1 MTRFLPAFR
10 PTRARSFAF
19 SLLFRIFAEH
29 IQDNLKTNYNK
40 ALRRHCPGGIPR
52 IMLQNTQVKTLDKVV
67 VRFCGD
73 SGDGMQ
79 LAGNI
84 FTNVSAGL
92 GNQVSTF
99 PDYPAEIRAPQ
110 GSLGGVSGFQVS
122 VGAEVHTPGDS
133 CDVLVAMNAAALKQN
148 HRFIKPGGV
157 IIVDIDSFREPD
169 LKKAQYATL
178 DPFTELGI
186 KAQLV
191 EVPVTSMTKAALAD
205 SGLDNK
211 SMLKCRNIFT
221 LGLVCWLF
229 DRPLDAALHH
239 LRKKF
244 AKKPA
249 IFEANA
255 KVLQAGY
262 DYGHNI
268 HASVSTYRIET
279 QNPKPGVYTDI
290 NGNTATAWGL
300 IMASEKCGRPLF
312 LGSYPITPATDI
324 LHELAKRKD
333 LGVKACQME
342 DEIAGVCS
350 AIGASFAGNL
360 AVTSTSGPGLALK
373 SEGIGLAVMAE
384 LPLVVIDVQRG
395 GPSTGLPTKTEQTD
409 LMQALYGRNGESPV
423 AVVAP
428 ATPVDCFTMAFEA
441 CRIAVE
447 HMTPVILLSDA
458 FIGNGSSAWRVPDAD
473 EYPRIKTNDIPADV
487 LAAGWRPYMRTENLS
502 RYWPV
507 AGTEGAAHRL
517 GGLEK
522 DAETGAIS
530 NNPANHEKMVRLRQE
545 KIARIASDIPEL
557 EVLGNADA
565 DTLIIGWGGT
575 YGHIRSAVD
584 ELNAAGKPVA
594 MAHFRYI
601 NPLPAN
607 TADVVARYKRIIVAE
622 LNTGMFADYL
632 QSRFPDKLFLRINKI
647 QGQPFSVNELVD
659 RATKLM
665 EE

>member
-1 MTRFLPAFR
+1 ML
-10 PTRARSFAF
+10 
-19 SLLFRIFAEH
+19 E
-29 IQDNLKTNYNK
+29 KTN
-40 ALRRHCPGGIPR
+40 
-52 IMLQNTQVKTLDKVV
+52 VKVLDKVV
-67 VRFCGD
+67 VRFSGD

-84 FTNVSAGL
+84 FTNISAGI

-110 GSLGGVSGFQVS
+110 GSLSGVSGFQVS
-122 VGAEVHTPGDS
+122 VGTGVYTPGDQA
-133 CDVLVAMNAAALKQN
+133 DVLIAMNPAALKQN
-148 HRFIKPGGV
+148 VKFLKPNGV
-157 IIVDIDSFREPD
+157 IIVDIDSFKESD
-169 LKKAQYATL
+169 LKKALFET
-178 DPFTELGI
+178 DEPFKELGI
-186 KAQLV
+186 TSQVL
-191 EVPVTSMTKAALAD
+191 EVPVTSMTKNALAD

-211 SMLKCRNIFT
+211 SMLKCRNIFA

-229 DRPLDAALHH
+229 DRPLESALHH
-239 LRKKF
+239 LKTKF

-255 KVLQAGY
+255 KVIQAGY

-268 HASVSTYRIET
+268 HASVSTYRIESDEI
-279 QNPKPGVYTDI
+279 KPGVYTDI

-300 IMASEKCGRPLF
+300 IMASEKSGRPLF

-409 LMQALYGRNGESPV
+409 LMQALYGRNGECPL

-428 ATPVDCFTMAFEA
+428 ATPTDCFTMAFEA
-441 CRIAVE
+441 CRIAIE
-447 HMTPVILLSDA
+447 HMTPVVLLTDA
-458 FIGNGSSAWRVPDAD
+458 FIGNGSSAWRIPDAD
-473 EYPRIKTNDIPADV
+473 EYPEIKPNYVPEE
-487 LAAGWRPYMRTENLS
+487 LKGSWKPYIRNEKTKV
-502 RYWPV
+502 RYWAIP
-507 AGTEGAAHRL
+507 GTEGLAHRL

-522 DAETGAIS
+522 DAVTSAIS
-530 NNPANHEKMVRLRQE
+530 TDPINHEKMVYTRKE
-545 KIARIASDIPEL
+545 KIERIADNIPAL
-557 EVLGNADA
+557 EVSHNVDA
-565 DTLIIGWGGT
+565 DTLLVGWGGT
-575 YGHIRSAVD
+575 FGHLYTAAE
-584 ELNAAGKPVA
+584 ELNKEGKPVA
-594 MAHFRYI
+594 FAHFRYI

-607 TADVVARYKRIIVAE
+607 TAEVFAKYRRVIVAE
-622 LNTGMFADYL
+622 LNTGQFADYL
-632 QSRFPDKLFLRINKI
+632 QSKFPEVKFERINKV
-647 QGQPFSVNELVD
+647 QGQPFLVKEVID
-659 RATKLM
+659 GVTKIM
-665 EE
+665 EGK

>member
-1 MTRFLPAFR
+1 MLEKANVK
-10 PTRARSFAF
+10 
-19 SLLFRIFAEH
+19 SL
-29 IQDNLKTNYNK
+29 N
-40 ALRRHCPGGIPR
+40 
-52 IMLQNTQVKTLDKVV
+52 KVV
-67 VRFCGD
+67 VRFSGD

-84 FTNVSAGL
+84 FTNISAGV

-110 GSLGGVSGFQVS
+110 GSLSGVSGFQVS
-122 VGAEVHTPGDS
+122 VGKNVHTPGDK
-133 CDVLVAMNAAALKQN
+133 CDVLVAMNPAALKQN
-148 HRFIKPGGV
+148 IKFLKPGGV
-157 IIVDIDSFREPD
+157 IIVDIDSFTDAD
-169 LKKAQYATL
+169 LKKAL
-178 DPFTELGI
+178 FTTADAFSELGI
-186 KAQLV
+186 TAQRL
-191 EVPVTSMTKAALAD
+191 EVPVTSMTKAALAE
-205 SGLDNK
+205 SGMDNK
-211 SMLKCRNIFT
+211 SILKCRNIFA

-229 DRPLDAALHH
+229 DRPLAAAEEF
-239 LRKKF
+239 LRNKF

-249 IFEANA
+249 VAESNI
-255 KVLQAGY
+255 KVLNAGF

-268 HASVSTYRIET
+268 HASVSTFRIET
-279 QNPKPGVYTDI
+279 EEPRPGVYTDI

-300 IMASEKCGRPLF
+300 IMASEKSGRPLF

-373 SEGIGLAVMAE
+373 SEGIGLAVIAE

-428 ATPVDCFTMAFEA
+428 ASPTDCFTMAFEA
-441 CRIAVE
+441 CRIAIE

-458 FIGNGSSAWRVPDAD
+458 FIGNGSSAWRIPDAD
-473 EYPRIKTNDIPADV
+473 EYPEI
-487 LAAGWRPYMRTENLS
+487 RPNFVPENLRNADWKPYLRNPETLV
-502 RYWPV
+502 RYWAIP
-507 AGTEGAAHRL
+507 GTEGLQHRL

-522 DAETGAIS
+522 DCRTSAIS
-530 NNPANHEKMVRLRQE
+530 TNPENHEKMVNLRRE
-545 KIARIASDIPEL
+545 KIARIANDIPAL
-557 EVLGNADA
+557 EVQCDADA
-565 DTLIIGWGGT
+565 DTIVVGWGGT
-575 YGHIRSAVD
+575 FGH
-584 ELNAAGKPVA
+584 LFTAAEECTQQCNPVA
-594 MAHFRYI
+594 FAHFRYI

-607 TADVVARYKRIIVAE
+607 TGEVLSKYKNVIVAE

-632 QSRFPDKLFLRINKI
+632 QAKFPNLNIKRINKI
-647 QGQPFSVNELVD
+647 QGQPFMVSELVE
-659 RATKLM
+659 KINNLSK
-665 EE
+665 